1 MGNER
6 QNNLIETWRDFMS
19 FGLSHTFIVNR
30 NDLPSLGDR
39 AFNTIASESY
49 SWSFSNDFQTRNC
62 DGVVFNILMDH
73 MLQWPQE
80 GLNCEP
86 LTCSAVS

>member
-1 MGNER
+1 
-6 QNNLIETWRDFMS
+6 MS

-39 AFNTIASESY
+39 AFNVIVSESY
-49 SWSFSNDFQTRNC
+49 SWSFSNNLQIRNC
-62 DGVVFNILMDH
+62 DGVVSNILMDH
-73 MLQWPQE
+73 IFQWPEE

>member
-1 MGNER
+1 
-6 QNNLIETWRDFMS
+6 MS

-39 AFNTIASESY
+39 VFGAIVSESY
-49 SWSFSNDFQTRNC
+49 SWSFSNNFQIRNC
-62 DGVVFNILMDH
+62 DGVVLNVLMDH
-73 MLQWPQE
+73 MFQWSQE
-80 GLNCEP
+80 CLNCEP